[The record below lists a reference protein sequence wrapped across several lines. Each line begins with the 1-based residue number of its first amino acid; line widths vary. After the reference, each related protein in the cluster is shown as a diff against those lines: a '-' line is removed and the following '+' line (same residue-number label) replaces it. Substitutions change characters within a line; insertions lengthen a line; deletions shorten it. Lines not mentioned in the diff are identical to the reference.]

1 MNPENTYRRLYRSR
15 RDRNV
20 LGISGG
26 MGAYFGVDPTL
37 VRVGWVLATLATG
50 PIAPITYLVLG
61 LVIPNEPAETYYPI

>member
-1 MNPENTYRRLYRSR
+1 
-15 RDRNV
+15 
-20 LGISGG
+20 

-61 LVIPNEPAETYYPI
+61 LVIPNEPAETYYPL